1 MKRKCVFSV
10 VAVITLAALSVVAF
24 VSSLAGISAD
34 EISEQRTVSGAAV
47 TTGPETTTELRQT
60 VAEIAPTEKPIEI
73 TYQSLVASMY
83 WDEDESYLLA
93 KIAMAEAEDE
103 DTEGKA
109 LVIRVVLN
117 RVKSKKFPDSIKK
130 VIYQE
135 RQFSPITNGRFD
147 RVEPNE
153 DCQKALDMIAEDGW
167 DESRGALY
175 FESKSA
181 STWHEDNLQYL
192 FRHGNHYFY
201 TDREEDSD

>member
-1 MKRKCVFSV
+1 MKKLLIS
-10 VAVITLAALSVVAF
+10 AGSAAGLLLISLAAFLYP
-24 VSSLAGISAD
+24 
-34 EISEQRTVSGAAV
+34 TGAV
-47 TTGPETTTELRQT
+47 PEKEP
-60 VAEIAPTEKPIEI
+60 VAEVTPSPQPTEMGVLPTRVPATPKP
-73 TYQSLVASMY
+73 TKKPYMFSDKNA
-83 WDEDESYLLA
+83 YLLV

-109 LVIRVVLN
+109 LVMRVVLN
-117 RVKSKKFPDSIKK
+117 RVKSREFPDSIKK

-135 RQFSPITNGRFD
+135 RQFSPIVNGRFD
-147 RVEPNE
+147 RVEPNK

-181 STWHEDNLQYL
+181 STWHEDNLQFL
-192 FRHGNHYFY
+192 FRHGNHFFY

>member
-1 MKRKCVFSV
+1 MKKLLIS
-10 VAVITLAALSVVAF
+10 AAGLLLISLAAFLYP
-24 VSSLAGISAD
+24 
-34 EISEQRTVSGAAV
+34 TGAV
-47 TTGPETTTELRQT
+47 PEKEP
-60 VAEIAPTEKPIEI
+60 VAEVTPSPQPTEMGVLPTRVPATPKP
-73 TYQSLVASMY
+73 TKKPYMFSDKNA
-83 WDEDESYLLA
+83 YLLM

-109 LVIRVVLN
+109 LVMRVVLN
-117 RVKSKKFPDSIKK
+117 RVKSREFPDSIKK

-135 RQFSPITNGRFD
+135 RQFSPIVNGRFD
-147 RVEPNE
+147 RVEPNK

-181 STWHEDNLQYL
+181 STWHEDNLQFL
-192 FRHGNHYFY
+192 FRHGNHFFY

>member
-1 MKRKCVFSV
+1 MKK
-10 VAVITLAALSVVAF
+10 LL
-24 VSSLAGISAD
+24 ISAG
-34 EISEQRTVSGAAV
+34 S
-47 TTGPETTTELRQT
+47 
-60 VAEIAPTEKPIEI
+60 VAGLLLI
-73 TYQSLVASMY
+73 SLVAFLYPMDVVPEKEPVVEAAPLPQPTEIEIISTSILATPRPTKKPYMFS
-83 WDEDESYLLA
+83 DNNAYLLM

-109 LVIRVVLN
+109 LVMKVVLN
-117 RVKSKKFPDSIKK
+117 RVTSREFPDSIKK

-135 RQFSPITNGRFD
+135 RQFSPIANGRFD

-153 DCQKALDMIAEDGW
+153 DCQKALDMIAENGW

-181 STWHEDNLQYL
+181 STWHEDNLQFL

-201 TDREEDSD
+201 TDREEGSD

>member
-1 MKRKCVFSV
+1 MKK
-10 VAVITLAALSVVAF
+10 LL
-24 VSSLAGISAD
+24 ISAG
-34 EISEQRTVSGAAV
+34 S
-47 TTGPETTTELRQT
+47 
-60 VAEIAPTEKPIEI
+60 VAGLLLI
-73 TYQSLVASMY
+73 SLVAFLYPMDAVPRKEPVAEVTPLPQPTEMGVIPTKIPETPRPTKKPYMFS
-83 WDEDESYLLA
+83 DKNAYLLK

-109 LVIRVVLN
+109 LVMKVVLN
-117 RVKSKKFPDSIKK
+117 RVTSREFPDSIKK

-135 RQFSPITNGRFD
+135 RQFSPIANGRFD

-153 DCQKALDMIAEDGW
+153 DCQKALDMIAENGW

-181 STWHEDNLQYL
+181 STWHEDNLQFL

-201 TDREEDSD
+201 TDREEGRD